1 MALTEKEIEFRA
13 RQLLDIRES
22 ERPRLDRIHAYLA
35 NEQEDLWLPRA
46 APAEV
51 RELARISHVNFLD
64 YVVNNVTQS
73 LYVDGYRAKHGADD
87 SPTWDIWQR
96 NRMDSRQIGIHRA
109 AVTYGAAYVVVLP
122 GDPVPVIRGASPR
135 NMTVAYGLDD
145 EWPEMA
151 LWKRTDGTY
160 RLLDETSVYD
170 FVLEGDSGEKFRL
183 LRTFAHSAGVCPV
196 VRFRE
201 TDDLDTPVLGE
212 VEPRFKL
219 QDQINVT
226 TFELLVA
233 QHYGAF
239 RQRWIMGW
247 VAEDEQQKL
256 QASASKLWTFEDSP
270 QDIAVGEFSQTNTS
284 GYIESREAT
293 LRHLATVSQTPA
305 HELLGQ
311 LVNLSADALAAANDS
326 NRRKI
331 TERQTVLGES
341 HEQVL
346 DLAGSLMGLTTDPS
360 AYVRWKD
367 TEPRS
372 LAQTADALGKLV
384 QMLGVPDQELWEMI
398 PGVTQQEITRW
409 KAAAAAEKETA
420 EADTDEAPLP
430 DMGVNDR

>member
-1 MALTEKEIEFRA
+1 MALTEKEIEFQA
-13 RQLLDIRES
+13 RQMLELRDT
-22 ERPRLDRIHAYLA
+22 ERPRLELIHEYLT
-35 NEQEDLWLPRA
+35 NEQDCSWLPRSV
-46 APAEV
+46 PTEV
-51 RELARISHVNFLD
+51 REMARISRVNVLAH
-64 YVVNNVTQS
+64 VVNAVTQS
-73 LYVDGYRAKHGADD
+73 LYVDGYRAQRGGDE
-87 SPTWDIWQR
+87 SPAWDIWQR

-109 AVTYGAAYVVVLP
+109 AVAYGAAYAVVLP

-151 LWKRTDGTY
+151 LWLRTDKTY
-160 RLLDETSVYD
+160 RLLDATHVYD
-170 FVLEGDSGEKFRL
+170 FVLEGDTGEKFRL
-183 LRTFAHSAGVCPV
+183 LRVFEHGAGVCPV

-201 TDDLDTPVLGE
+201 TDDLDNPVVGE
-212 VEPRFKL
+212 VEPLFRL

-226 TFELLVA
+226 TFGLLVA

-239 RQRWIMGW
+239 RQRYILGW
-247 VAEDEQQKL
+247 VAEDEAQKL

-270 QDIAVGEFSQTNTS
+270 GEIQVGEFQQTDTS

-311 LVNLSADALAAANDS
+311 LVNLSAEALAAANDS

-331 TERQTVLGES
+331 TERQTVMGEA

-346 DLAGSLMGLTTDPS
+346 ELAGSLMGLETDPS

-372 LAQTADALGKLV
+372 LAQTTDALGKLV
-384 QMLGVPDQELWEMI
+384 TMLGVPEQELWELI
-398 PGVTQQEITRW
+398 PGITQQEITRW
-409 KAAAAAEKETA
+409 KAAAAAVKPTA

-430 DMGVNDR
+430 DMGEIDR